1 MNFNKTFGNHT
12 INFLAGIEAVE
23 DGSKGEQISRNGYLF
38 ETPDYYLLNNGTAPP
53 NIDNAFDGENSLFS
67 IFGTANYS
75 YRDKYFA
82 TATIRKDKSSRFE
95 GDNKSDIFPSF
106 SAGWLVSEEGFFP
119 EEGFVSRLKVK
130 ASWGELGNQS
140 LPLSNPT
147 LNINVLSESL
157 ANYAIN
163 GSTISTGAI
172 LDQVGNPDL
181 NWETSESFNVGVELG
196 LFSDELFIEL
206 DYFDIKTKDL
216 ITRNLSLIG
225 TTAIDAQPPL
235 VNLGNVNNTGFDLSL
250 GYRTETDSGLSL
262 DIRGNI
268 SKYKNEVTNLIS
280 DFQTGRTDLRGGA
293 VTRTQVGHPISSFYG
308 RIITGFDNNGRFT
321 YKDVNED
328 GVINDDDRDFIGS
341 PHPDFTYGLN
351 LSVDLKGWD
360 LSVFFSGSQGNDIYN
375 YEKIYIDFPSFVEN
389 NRSIRVLDSWTPSN
403 TDAILPALSN
413 SVANSETTANTY
425 FVEDGSYL
433 RLKNLQL
440 GYSLQ
445 PSITGKI
452 GTDQLRFYLQAT
464 NLLTITGYDGLDPEI
479 ISNDNLSLAI
489 DTGTYPTSQI
499 FSLGI
504 NLKL

>member
-1 MNFNKTFGNHT
+1 VNFNKTFGNHT

-328 GVINDDDRDFIGS
+328 GVINDDDRDFIG
-341 PHPDFTYGLN
+341 
-351 LSVDLKGWD
+351 
-360 LSVFFSGSQGNDIYN
+360 
-375 YEKIYIDFPSFVEN
+375 
-389 NRSIRVLDSWTPSN
+389 
-403 TDAILPALSN
+403 
-413 SVANSETTANTY
+413 
-425 FVEDGSYL
+425 
-433 RLKNLQL
+433 
-440 GYSLQ
+440 
-445 PSITGKI
+445 
-452 GTDQLRFYLQAT
+452 
-464 NLLTITGYDGLDPEI
+464 
-479 ISNDNLSLAI
+479 
-489 DTGTYPTSQI
+489 
-499 FSLGI
+499 
-504 NLKL
+504 